1 MFTKFTPFCISNDDE
16 TSVWT
21 TVALVWVLKCIF
33 DSLAIRTSGME
44 SLELPL
50 RGSRILQSSISH
62 GVSNR
67 MAKGWI
73 DNCPSLLFV
82 IFVFLFHSK
91 SKVRN
96 MKETQLTRGW
106 APPETSPTICW
117 APWCSSRNGCDK
129 YRKNNEKCLR
139 DGKPVFLLGQKVVQ
153 APLGLGRR
161 RPG

>member
-1 MFTKFTPFCISNDDE
+1 
-16 TSVWT
+16 
-21 TVALVWVLKCIF
+21 
-33 DSLAIRTSGME
+33 ME

-67 MAKGWI
+67 MAKGWV
-73 DNCPSLLFV
+73 DNCPTLLFV

-96 MKETQLTRGW
+96 MKETQLTRCW
-106 APPETSPTICW
+106 APPERRQRSVECLGDTNT
-117 APWCSSRNGCDK
+117 CSSRNGCDK
-129 YRKNNEKCLR
+129 FRKNNEKCLR

-153 APLGLGRR
+153 APLGLGRW